1 MLILEYLDKLSGYF
15 NANLPTLMIFIIM
28 VLLIF
33 IVMKG
38 D

>member
-15 NANLPTLMIFIIM
+15 NSNLPTFMMFIIM
-28 VLLIF
+28 ILLLLIF
-33 IVMKG
+33 MKG